1 MGYLSIENLHRS
13 NTIMLF
19 KECYALEKIH
29 GTSAHVKW
37 GNGKVVYFSGG
48 EKYSN
53 FITLFDE
60 AALTEKFKQ
69 MPHDEI
75 TVFGEAYGGKQQG
88 NSWRYGKELKFVA
101 FDVKIGDHWL
111 DVPSAER
118 FVFNLG
124 LEFVYYKKVS
134 TDIDSLN
141 AERDAPSEQAKR
153 NGVEG
158 DKPREGVVLRPLI
171 EMRTSAEKRVIVKHK
186 RDEERETR
194 KPRDPLSA
202 EEQKVL
208 DDANQIAEEYVTP
221 VRLEHVLD
229 KLKVDG
235 EDVDIGRMGEVIK
248 AMVEDVSREGKGE
261 FVESKEARKAIG
273 NKTVGLFK
281 KRLSLKLNNRMDL
294 WPGII
299 VK

>member
-1 MGYLSIENLHRS
+1 MKKSRCLAKPME
-13 NTIMLF
+13 
-19 KECYALEKIH
+19 
-29 GTSAHVKW
+29 V
-37 GNGKVVYFSGG
+37 
-48 EKYSN
+48 
-53 FITLFDE
+53 
-60 AALTEKFKQ
+60 
-69 MPHDEI
+69 
-75 TVFGEAYGGKQQG
+75 
-88 NSWRYGKELKFVA
+88 SWRYGKELKFVA

-118 FVFNLG
+118 FVLNLG

-158 DKPREGVVLRPLI
+158 DQPREGVVLRPLI

-186 RDEERETR
+186 RDEERETKR
-194 KPRDPLSA
+194 AKAVFTP

-208 DDANQIAEEYVTP
+208 DDANQIAEEYVVP
-221 VRLEHVLD
+221 IRLEHVLD

-235 EDVDIGRMGEVIK
+235 EEVDISRVGEVIK
-248 AMVEDVSREGKGE
+248 NMVEDVFREGNGE
-261 FVESKEARKAIG
+261 LVESKEARKAIG
-273 NKTVGLFK
+273 AKTVGLFK

-294 WPGII
+294 WPGIV